1 MVTTSLSGC
10 HRLSAAFGL
19 LIAASAGCTFPEKQ
33 IAPGERHLVVHAVLD
48 PGTRDQK
55 ILLSYTDGAVIG
67 PVTGVPQVS
76 ITTPDDVQM
85 FAVPDSQRGV
95 VDTTLR
101 PNGGYRIPLD
111 AYGVTLV
118 PGATYTLHV
127 HMPAGD
133 DATGT
138 TTIPLASG
146 VAVPIAAE
154 PFDRLRDSV
163 RLSWPTISG
172 AESYEILV
180 LRDSTGVRDGLPP
193 IVKYD
198 AFTTRALTF
207 AGTAHSAHSPFDDA
221 DMFDRQFQTIVL
233 VSAVDINYYQYY
245 RVLSDPLS
253 AAAPSRLTG
262 ALGVFGSVV
271 PIVARRL
278 DVK

>member
-1 MVTTSLSGC
+1 MVITNASG
-10 HRLSAAFGL
+10 RRYLSAGFGL
-19 LIAASAGCTFPEKQ
+19 LIVLSIGCTFPEKQ

-48 PGTRDQK
+48 LGTRDQR
-55 ILLSYTDGAVIG
+55 IRLGYTDGAVIG
-67 PVTGVPQVS
+67 AQAGLPQAS
-76 ITTPDDVQM
+76 ITTPDGVQM
-85 FAVPDSQRGV
+85 FAVPDSQPGFFG
-95 VDTTLR
+95 DTILR
-101 PNGGYRIPLD
+101 PNGVYHIPLD

-133 DATGT
+133 DASGT
-138 TTIPLASG
+138 TTIPQASA

-163 RLSWPTISG
+163 RLSWPPVSG

-180 LRDSTGVRDGLPP
+180 MRDSTLAPYP
-193 IVKYD
+193 QSANLKYD

-207 AGTAHSAHSPFDDA
+207 AGTAHPPFDDS
-221 DMFDRQFQTIVL
+221 DMFEPQFQTIVL

-253 AAAPSRLTG
+253 GAAPSHLTG

>member
-1 MVTTSLSGC
+1 M
-10 HRLSAAFGL
+10 FG
-19 LIAASAGCTFPEKQ
+19 I
-33 IAPGERHLVVHAVLD
+33 
-48 PGTRDQK
+48 
-55 ILLSYTDGAVIG
+55 
-67 PVTGVPQVS
+67 
-76 ITTPDDVQM
+76 
-85 FAVPDSQRGV
+85 PDSQRFV
-95 VDTTLR
+95 FDTTLR
-101 PNGGYRIPLD
+101 PNGGYRISLD

-138 TTIPLASG
+138 TTIPQASA
-146 VAVPIAAE
+146 VALPTAE
-154 PFDRLRDSV
+154 PFDRLRDTL
-163 RLSWPTISG
+163 RLSWPAVPG
-172 AESYEILV
+172 AESYEIQV
-180 LRDSTGVRDGLPP
+180 LRDSTRVPTGSQP

-207 AGTAHSAHSPFDDA
+207 AGTAHPQFDDGA
-221 DMFDRQFQTIVL
+221 MFESRSQTTVL

-253 AAAPSRLTG
+253 AAAPSHLTG

>member
-1 MVTTSLSGC
+1 LW
-10 HRLSAAFGL
+10 RAP
-19 LIAASAGCTFPEKQ
+19 GCTFPEKQ

-48 PGTRDQK
+48 LGTRDQK
-55 ILLSYTDGAVIG
+55 ILLGYTDGAVIG
-67 PVTGVPQVS
+67 AQTGVPQVS
-76 ITTPDDVQM
+76 ITTPDGVQM
-85 FAVPDSQRGV
+85 FAVPDSQRGFI
-95 VDTTLR
+95 DTTLR
-101 PNGGYRIPLD
+101 PNGVYHTPLD

-138 TTIPLASG
+138 TTIPLASA

-154 PFDRLRDSV
+154 PFDRLRDSL
-163 RLSWPTISG
+163 RLIWPTVSG
-172 AESYEILV
+172 AESYQVLV
-180 LRDSTGVRDGLPP
+180 SRDSTGVPYPQPP

-198 AFTTRALTF
+198 AFTKRALTF
-207 AGTAHSAHSPFDDA
+207 SGTAHPQFDDGA
-221 DMFDRQFQTIVL
+221 MFEPQYRTTVL

-253 AAAPSRLTG
+253 AAAPSHLTG
-262 ALGVFGSVV
+262 AVGVFGSVV

>member
-1 MVTTSLSGC
+1 MVTTNLSGC
-10 HRLSAAFGL
+10 HRLSAALGL
-19 LIAASAGCTFPEKQ
+19 LIAVSAGCTFPEKQ

-48 PGTRDQK
+48 LGTRDQK
-55 ILLSYTDGAVIG
+55 ILLGYTDGAVIG
-67 PVTGVPQVS
+67 AQPGVPQVS
-76 ITTPDDVQM
+76 ITTPEGVQM
-85 FAVPDSQRGV
+85 FGIPDSQRFV
-95 VDTTLR
+95 FDTTLR
-101 PNGGYRIPLD
+101 SNGEYRVPLD

-146 VAVPIAAE
+146 VSVPIAAE

-163 RLSWPTISG
+163 RLSWPTVSG

-180 LRDSTGVRDGLPP
+180 LRDSTRVPYRQPP
-193 IVKYD
+193 MVKYD
-198 AFTTRALTF
+198 AFTTHALTF
-207 AGTAHSAHSPFDDA
+207 SGTAHPPFDDA
-221 DMFDRQFQTIVL
+221 DMFEPQFQTIVL

-253 AAAPSRLTG
+253 GAAPSHLTG